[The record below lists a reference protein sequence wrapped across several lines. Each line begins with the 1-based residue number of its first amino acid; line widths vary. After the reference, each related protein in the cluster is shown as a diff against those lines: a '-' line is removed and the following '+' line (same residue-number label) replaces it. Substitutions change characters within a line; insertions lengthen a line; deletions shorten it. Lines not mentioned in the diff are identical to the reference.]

1 MRACTIHNIV
11 CNIKAAAAATAAT
24 AVVAKKIKCMSS
36 GLWIGTKKNTQRAR
50 ERIMDNASVNVNVN
64 VSMCINDKW
73 CME

>member
-1 MRACTIHNIV
+1 
-11 CNIKAAAAATAAT
+11 
-24 AVVAKKIKCMSS
+24 MSS
-36 GLWIGTKKNTQRAR
+36 GLWIGTKKHAESERAR